1 MLSKDWQRWGYEYS
15 VSRGFSG
22 QWKWF
27 VGTFYFFLLVNFL
40 IQRISKRIVHNMGTR
55 CLKKYFGPLNSM
67 YHWTGKYWKVHWEG
81 SLVFILL
88 SLNTIKLLEKN
99 IGRTLFDINFSN
111 IFWINLLRQNKKKA
125 KIDKWN
131 LIRLSIAQE
140 TIEKMK
146 RQPMEWKNIFCQ
158 WYDQ

>member
-15 VSRGFSG
+15 VSREFSG

-67 YHWTGKYWKVHWEG
+67 YHWTGKYWKVHGEG

-99 IGRTLFDINFSN
+99 IGRTLFDINLNN
-111 IFWINLLRQNKKKA
+111 IFFDPSTIVMEIKA
-125 KIDKWN
+125 KANKSD
-131 LIRLSIAQE
+131 LI
-140 TIEKMK
+140 
-146 RQPMEWKNIFCQ
+146 
-158 WYDQ
+158 